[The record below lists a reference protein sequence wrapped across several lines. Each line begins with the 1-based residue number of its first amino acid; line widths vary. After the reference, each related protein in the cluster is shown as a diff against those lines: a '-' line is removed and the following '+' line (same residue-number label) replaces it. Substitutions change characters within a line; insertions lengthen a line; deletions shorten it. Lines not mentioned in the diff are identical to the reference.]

1 MNKTGK
7 NSLNKNL
14 TALDEYINKV
24 YKLVLI
30 LVPGACQCAG
40 LAYTFEKIMGWL
52 PTVSWTLLIIFDLTC
67 LIYLAIG
74 IYFVLTGI
82 KDGLVTSGKLRGG
95 QNLSYSN
102 YVYTV

>member
-1 MNKTGK
+1 MKTNEK
-7 NSLNKNL
+7 NYQNKNL

-24 YKLVLI
+24 YKMVLI

-52 PTVSWTLLIIFDLTC
+52 PSVSWGLLIVFDMTC

-82 KDGLVTSGKLRGG
+82 KDGLVTSGKLRGAR
-95 QNLSYSN
+95 SF
-102 YVYTV
+102 